1 MGRTSAAPRQL
12 PMAPRPLKGEL
23 VSSWLSRVAAANCI
37 SLEELLDALS
47 LVNRWSRCPSEC
59 LDMNLDPVMRLA
71 LSDFCRVPSEF
82 VSQLTLERQFPGVPK
97 EMFLSFPN
105 FFGVSGCPMT
115 SRVGYAFCPDCLHE
129 AARTGDP
136 CYISCRVELG
146 SADALPRSFAT
157 ASLALPRL
165 PRRRAAALSEP
176 SEIRLLLSKLWLRL
190 FRKVDP
196 GETSSPNKCCDG
208 T

>member
-97 EMFLSFPN
+97 EMF
-105 FFGVSGCPMT
+105 
-115 SRVGYAFCPDCLHE
+115 E
-129 AARTGDP
+129 Q
-136 CYISCRVELG
+136 
-146 SADALPRSFAT
+146 
-157 ASLALPRL
+157 
-165 PRRRAAALSEP
+165 
-176 SEIRLLLSKLWLRL
+176 LLLADIVVAL
-190 FRKVDP
+190 
-196 GETSSPNKCCDG
+196 
-208 T
+208 

>member
-1 MGRTSAAPRQL
+1 MGRTSVAPRQL
-12 PMAPRPLKGEL
+12 PMAPRPLRGEL

-37 SLEELLDALS
+37 SLEELLDALC
-47 LVNRWSRCPSEC
+47 LVNQWSRCPSEC

-136 CYISCRVELG
+136 CYIPAVW
-146 SADALPRSFAT
+146 
-157 ASLALPRL
+157 SLALLTHCRVHLRPLHSPCPFASSKSRCSF
-165 PRRRAAALSEP
+165 RALRNPASSVEV
-176 SEIRLLLSKLWLRL
+176 RL
-190 FRKVDP
+190 FRKVEP